1 MKEYTIEKPS
11 REGTFY
17 SPGLKVSLT
26 DDKSLVELYHYY
38 DDDGVTQMVGVRTKD
53 LSKLIETLQDID
65 SFLRGDSNK
74 V

>member
-26 DDKSLVELYHYY
+26 DDKSLVEIYHYY
-38 DDDGVTQMVGVRTKD
+38 DDDGVTQMVGIRTKD
-53 LSKLIETLQDID
+53 LPKLIKSLQEID
-65 SFLRGDSNK
+65 SSY
-74 V
+74 

>member
-1 MKEYTIEKPS
+1 MKEYIIEKPS

-38 DDDGVTQMVGVRTKD
+38 DDGVTQMVGIRTKD
-53 LSKLIETLQDID
+53 LSKLIEVLQDIKWGLLLK
-65 SFLRGDSNK
+65 SEEK
-74 V
+74 C